1 MMKEYGKKLPLTFVT
16 DHGNQ
21 RGIDHFVKQIC
32 WSTRE
37 GMKYKLRHFNL
48 DIDKGGH
55 TKVDAANAIW
65 KLLQSL
71 HLDEFD
77 VEFSF
82 ICGDS
87 GGRAKVQVMHPRLVE
102 IGVMDAM
109 SDYVNCI
116 LHAKNL
122 SYKNACKSALGD
134 QGIHHD
140 SVFFQMIFLATYMMK
155 TVTLL
160 MPRRPP
166 DAFVF

>member
-1 MMKEYGKKLPLTFVT
+1 MMKEYGKKLQLTFVT

-116 LHAKNL
+116 TAFYTLK
-122 SYKNACKSALGD
+122 
-134 QGIHHD
+134 
-140 SVFFQMIFLATYMMK
+140 IFPTRTHVK
-155 TVTLL
+155 VH
-160 MPRRPP
+160 
-166 DAFVF
+166 